1 MWGTASPS
9 KGLRFGDFEVD
20 LDAGCLFNR
29 GVRVRLRGQL
39 FEVLAALLE
48 RAGEVVTREELQRRL
63 WPGDTVVDF
72 EVNLNTLVARL
83 REALG
88 DSATRPRYIET
99 LPKRGYRFVADVSE
113 RSARE
118 AAPAR
123 RVRLAVLPFANAGG
137 DPAEEYFA
145 DAMTDEIITALCQI
159 APQQLAVIARTTV
172 LHYRRSEKDV
182 AQIGRELDVSHVVEG
197 AVRRDG
203 DRVAMNVQL
212 IQAADQTH
220 VFARK
225 YEAEMRDIFGAVTEA
240 ASDIAGHI
248 VGPAAP
254 EDKPSGETAGGRRL
268 RKPTGDIVAYNEYIQ
283 ARHEMGKLRPE
294 CFVTARRHLERA
306 VALDPEFALAS
317 NALAEI
323 DWLLGYLGYIE
334 PRKAFSDGIMRAL
347 RALEIDGSRAETHA
361 LLGSFHKAV
370 EYNWPGV
377 RQEMDIALRLDP
389 ASPQVRLHYAIS
401 ELMPHGRVEEAVF
414 EIQQALDPD
423 PLSLLAQGWLGI
435 MLVLAHQWD
444 RALEQGRLLL
454 ELYPGEI
461 WGHFVNNVAYR
472 AKGLFKEA
480 AAAGR
485 EAVKT
490 SGEASGQIGWLG
502 LTLGLGGK
510 TAEARSLLERLRD
523 REAQGYVPPTSL
535 AWIHLGLGE
544 TDDAFEW
551 LDRAV
556 DACDQFMMPI
566 KSYEFFDPI
575 RSDPRFSALLRKMNL
590 EP

>member
-1 MWGTASPS
+1 MSSPDS
-9 KGLRFGDFEVD
+9 FKKGFRFGEFEVD
-20 LDAGCLFNR
+20 LEAGCLFNR
-29 GVRVRLRGQL
+29 GVKVRLRKQL
-39 FEVLAALLE
+39 FTILSVLLE
-48 RAGEVVTREELQRRL
+48 SAGKAVSREELQKRL

-72 EVNLNTLVARL
+72 EIDLNTLIFRL

-88 DSATRPRYIET
+88 DSADLPRYIET
-99 LPKRGYRFVADVSE
+99 LPKRGYRFLAPVTECRV
-113 RSARE
+113 RE
-118 AAPAR
+118 TASSR
-123 RVRLAVLPFANAGG
+123 RVRIAVLPFTNIGG
-137 DPAEEYFA
+137 DPAEEYFS

-159 APQQLAVIARTTV
+159 APGHLAVIARTTAM
-172 LHYRRSEKDV
+172 HYKRSDKDV
-182 AQIGRELDVSHVVEG
+182 AQIGRELDVSYIVEG

-203 DRVAMNVQL
+203 DRVAMSVQL

-225 YEAEMRDIFGAVTEA
+225 YEAEMGNIFGPLNDA
-240 ASDIAGHI
+240 ASDIAGLI
-248 VGPAAP
+248 IGPAAP
-254 EDKPSGETAGGRRL
+254 EQEPNGKTAGGRHL
-268 RKPTGDIVAYNEYIQ
+268 RKPTESPVAYNELIQ
-283 ARHEMGKLRPE
+283 ARHDMGKFRPE
-294 CFVTARRHLERA
+294 SFVTARRHLEKA
-306 VALDPEFALAS
+306 VAVDPEFALAY

-334 PRKAFSDGIMRAL
+334 PRKAFADGIMRAL

-361 LLGSFHKAV
+361 LLGSLHKAV

-377 RQEMDIALRLDP
+377 RREMDIALRLDP

-401 ELMPHGRVEEAVF
+401 ELMPHGRVEEAIF
-414 EIQQALDPD
+414 ELRQALDPD

-435 MLVLAHQWD
+435 MLVLAHRWD
-444 RALEQGRLLL
+444 QALDQGRLLL

-461 WGHFVNNVAYR
+461 WGHFVSNVAYR
-472 AKGLFKEA
+472 AMGLFEKA

-485 EAVKT
+485 AAVES
-490 SGEASGQIGWLG
+490 SGGAANLIGWLG
-502 LTLGLGGK
+502 LTLGLAGK
-510 TAEARSLLERLRD
+510 TAEARSLLESLHAKA
-523 REAQGYVPPTSL
+523 EKSYVPPTSF

-544 TDDAFEW
+544 TDAAFEW

-575 RSDPRFSALLRKMNL
+575 RSDPRFLALTRKMNL

>member
-1 MWGTASPS
+1 MSSPDPS
-9 KGLRFGDFEVD
+9 QKGLRFGEFEVD
-20 LDAGCLFNR
+20 LESGSLFNR
-29 GVRVRLRGQL
+29 GVRVRLRAQL
-39 FEVLAALLE
+39 FKILSALLE
-48 RAGEVVTREELQRRL
+48 RPGEVVAREELQRRL

-72 EVNLNTLVARL
+72 EINLNTLVARL

-88 DSATRPRYIET
+88 DSAARPRYIET
-99 LPKRGYRFVADVSE
+99 LPKRGYRFLADVSE
-113 RSARE
+113 RPAPE
-118 AAPAR
+118 AAPPR
-123 RVRLAVLPFANAGG
+123 RVRIAVLPFVNVGG
-137 DPAEEYFA
+137 DPAEEYFG
-145 DAMTDEIITALCQI
+145 DAMTDEIITALCRI
-159 APQQLAVIARTTV
+159 APRELAVIARTTV
-172 LHYRRSEKDV
+172 IHYKRSDKDV

-203 DRVAMNVQL
+203 DRVSMSVQL

-220 VFARK
+220 VFAQK
-225 YEAEMRDIFGAVTEA
+225 YEAEMRAIFEAVNDA

-248 VGPAAP
+248 AGPAVP
-254 EDKPSGETAGGRRL
+254 ENEPGGRTAGGRHL
-268 RKPTGDIVAYNEYIQ
+268 RKPTEDPVAYNEYIQ
-283 ARHEMGKLRPE
+283 ARHEMGKFRPE
-294 CFVTARRHLERA
+294 SFGTARRQLERA
-306 VALDPEFALAS
+306 VALDPEFALAH

-377 RQEMDIALRLDP
+377 RREIAIALRLDP
-389 ASPQVRLHYAIS
+389 ASPLVRLHYAIS
-401 ELMPHGRVEEAVF
+401 ELMPHGRVEEAIF

-423 PLSLLAQGWLGI
+423 PLSLLTQGWLGI
-435 MLVLAHQWD
+435 MLVLAHRWD
-444 RALEQGRLLL
+444 QALDQGRLLL
-454 ELYPGEI
+454 ELYPGEL
-461 WGHFVNNVAYR
+461 WGHFVNMVAYR
-472 AKGLFKEA
+472 GMRLLEKS
-480 AAAGR
+480 AAAGHA
-485 EAVKT
+485 AVKA
-490 SGEASGQIGWLG
+490 SGEAASQIGWLG

-510 TAEARSLLERLRD
+510 TAEARSLLERLHTRA
-523 REAQGYVPPTSL
+523 AQGYVPPTSF

-544 TDDAFEW
+544 TDAAFGW

-556 DACDQFMMPI
+556 DACDQYMMPT

-575 RSDPRFSALLRKMNL
+575 RSDPRFLALLRKMNL